1 VLPRIGDSGVTT
13 HPAPKCIGNVTLSS
27 ATASMGSM
35 AVVASAGAAQPAPR
49 KAFHFLVF
57 FLELSLYPLTPFVLL
72 ILKSSHHVQIH
83 TSFTQLSP
91 PSLCSVLKVSSC
103 LPSDPAASA
112 APWLDL
118 VAVGAS
124 LVVEVSS
131 VACGLFGLARFCHA
145 MEARGPTEQARSRPA
160 QDACGGM
167 KLQDLFCSFT
177 VKQVATRCRE

>member
-57 FLELSLYPLTPFVLL
+57 FLELSLYPLTPLVLL

-91 PSLCSVLKVSSC
+91 PHCAACS
-103 LPSDPAASA
+103 
-112 APWLDL
+112 
-118 VAVGAS
+118 
-124 LVVEVSS
+124 
-131 VACGLFGLARFCHA
+131 RFHH
-145 MEARGPTEQARSRPA
+145 
-160 QDACGGM
+160 
-167 KLQDLFCSFT
+167 
-177 VKQVATRCRE
+177 VCRQIQRRRQHLG